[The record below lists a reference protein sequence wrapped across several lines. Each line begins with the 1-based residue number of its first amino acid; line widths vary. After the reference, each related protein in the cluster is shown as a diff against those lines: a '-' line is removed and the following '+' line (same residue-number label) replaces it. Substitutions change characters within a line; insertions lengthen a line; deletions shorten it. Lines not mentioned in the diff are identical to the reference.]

1 MCLQGNH
8 AAPLHIQAASLLS
21 TGMTRL
27 QAQHCHAEL
36 LQHGVCVCVQPA
48 PAPSQSA
55 CTSPRGPLTCR
66 LPAGPAAV
74 AACLMAAAAGGP
86 CRWRAALGC
95 ETGLAA
101 AGGKTHG
108 CDVLAALQCA
118 HALCVLG
125 GGAFRQNTWQLSK
138 AWHVAAP
145 GSAAAKH
152 TPTCKRPT
160 AAVHLPH
167 EHPKAVAVHLLAHL
181 PFKQQ
186 LRRPGGVQHTHM

>member
-118 HALCVLG
+118 HALCVFG
-125 GGAFRQNTWQLSK
+125 GGRFGRT
-138 AWHVAAP
+138 H
-145 GSAAAKH
+145 GSSAKH
-152 TPTCKRPT
+152 GM
-160 AAVHLPH
+160 LPH
-167 EHPKAVAVHLLAHL
+167 QAAQQPNIPLPANGRQPQYISHTSTPKL
-181 PFKQQ
+181 
-186 LRRPGGVQHTHM
+186 